1 LWLALRFCDWVALV
15 AIEPLAMS
23 DSLLSLRRPTDAHV
37 RQVIE
42 SQRELP
48 FTYPEVGAIEAGTP
62 AGYLTNSTRAELGSG
77 EKLFDS
83 AVSALRAWRQFDVGW
98 VELCWP
104 ITAPEPGAVVGV
116 LARAWGV
123 WALSVS
129 RIIDVIDEQTDRGRR
144 FAVIYGTL
152 PQHVECGEERFQIT
166 WNRSDNSVSYD
177 VQAFF
182 RPQHPLVRWG
192 WPVLQRFP
200 RRFVR
205 ESADAMRLTLASDGA
220 SARR

>member
-1 LWLALRFCDWVALV
+1 
-15 AIEPLAMS
+15 MS
-23 DSLLSLRRPTDAHV
+23 ESVFSLRRPIDAHIRRV
-37 RQVIE
+37 LE
-42 SQRELP
+42 AQRDLP
-48 FTYPEVGAIEAGTP
+48 FTYSDVGAIERGTP
-62 AGYLTNSTRAELGSG
+62 AGYLRNSTRAELGSG
-77 EKLFDS
+77 ENLYAS
-83 AVSALRAWRQFDVGW
+83 AVSALCAWQQFNVGW

-104 ITAPEPGAVVGV
+104 TTVPEPGAVVGV

-144 FAVIYGTL
+144 FAIIYGTL
-152 PQHVECGEERFQIT
+152 PQHVESGEERFQMT
-166 WNRSDNSVSYD
+166 WNRSDDSVCYD

-205 ESADAMRLTLASDGA
+205 ESADAMRRALASGAA
-220 SARR
+220 SAR